1 MAVMTRTKA
10 VVDVIWWSGYIM
22 NTDTMEKTEQN
33 GMPGKEVTVLRPMMD
48 QRKQCYKIMK
58 HTNTGCGGW
67 ARFGAGWYPSRED
80 AIAIIAKIVA
90 DYPENYAKED

>member
-1 MAVMTRTKA
+1 MK
-10 VVDVIWWSGYIM
+10 
-22 NTDTMEKTEQN
+22 KTEQN
-33 GMPGKEVTVLRPMMD
+33 RMSGKEVVVLRPMMD

-80 AIAIIAKIVA
+80 AIATIAHIVA
-90 DYPENYAKED
+90 TAPEYYAKED